1 MRFGVRNDVGLETMD
16 CKFAGVALLECARSR
31 KAPDDTLEAHLAGC
45 RSCRERW
52 EAERELTSHLR
63 AMRLAS
69 VPASIEW
76 SKAVLL
82 REFDAHR
89 RRERQVRWMWA
100 MSSAAV
106 LVLSVVAFRDVW
118 SRPAVVPA
126 VSGGSGMAH
135 ALVYPQREYQRE
147 TFTPAEE
154 AGEKG
159 FIALPFALPSVPGE
173 TFGIVRTQLD
183 PAALARMGVSVDPG
197 WSGTLQ
203 ADLWVGQDG
212 LPQAVRLSDDNFEE
226 N

>member
-1 MRFGVRNDVGLETMD
+1 MD
-16 CKFAGVALLECARSR
+16 CELASVELVENARSR
-31 KAPDDTLEAHLAGC
+31 NLPDAALESHLAAC
-45 RSCRERW
+45 ASCRERW

-63 AMRLAS
+63 AMHVAS

-76 SKAVLL
+76 SKAVLM

-106 LVLSVVAFRDVW
+106 LVLSVVAVRDVW
-118 SRPAVVPA
+118 VRPTAAPTL
-126 VSGGSGMAH
+126 SGGSG
-135 ALVYPQREYQRE
+135 LVRAFPLREYPQES
-147 TFTPAEE
+147 FGPAEE

-159 FIALPFALPSVPGE
+159 FISVPFALPPAPGE

-183 PAALARMGVSVDPG
+183 PADLAKMGVSVDPG
-197 WSGTLQ
+197 WTGTLQ
-203 ADLWVGQDG
+203 ADVLVGEDG
-212 LPQAVRLSDDNFEE
+212 LAQAVRLSNDNLEE

>member
-1 MRFGVRNDVGLETMD
+1 MNCEL
-16 CKFAGVALLECARSR
+16 AGVELVEYARGR
-31 KAPDDTLEAHLAGC
+31 GVPDDELAAHMAVCSG
-45 RSCRERW
+45 CRERW
-52 EAERELTSHLR
+52 EAQRELTSHLR
-63 AMRLAS
+63 VMRIAS
-69 VPASIEW
+69 VPASLEW

-82 REFDAHR
+82 REFDANR

-106 LVLSVVAFRDVW
+106 LVLSVVAVRDVW
-118 SRPAVVPA
+118 IRPAA
-126 VSGGSGMAH
+126 SALTGGSA
-135 ALVYPQREYQRE
+135 VVRSYPQREYPRE

-173 TFGIVRTQLD
+173 TSGIVRTQLD

-197 WSGTLQ
+197 WTGTLQ
-203 ADLWVGQDG
+203 ADLWVGEDG
-212 LPQAVRLSDDNFEE
+212 IAQAVRLSNDQTNE

>member
-1 MRFGVRNDVGLETMD
+1 MNCEIASDELM
-16 CKFAGVALLECARSR
+16 ECARGR
-31 KAPDDTLEAHLAGC
+31 GVPDDELAAHMVGC
-45 RSCRERW
+45 SECRERW
-52 EAERELTSHLR
+52 EAQRELTSHLR
-63 AMRLAS
+63 VMRIAS
-69 VPASIEW
+69 VPASLEW

-82 REFDAHR
+82 REFDANK

-106 LVLSVVAFRDVW
+106 LVLSVVAVRDVW
-118 SRPAVVPA
+118 IRPAASVVSQSS
-126 VSGGSGMAH
+126 VIGRS
-135 ALVYPQREYQRE
+135 YPQREYPQE

-173 TFGIVRTQLD
+173 TSGIVRTQLD

-197 WSGTLQ
+197 WTGTLQ
-203 ADLWVGQDG
+203 ADLWVGEDG
-212 LPQAVRLSDDNFEE
+212 IAQAVRLSNEQTSE